1 MTLWLSNLASYSV
14 QLAALVGT
22 SAVIVAI
29 LRINT
34 PRAALRF
41 WQLLFASS
49 LVWPAYQLRASAD
62 ASGFTSAALFSAVF
76 SSGTLW
82 TAASSGAAEMRAG
95 LAALDSRVTMAVV
108 AVLSAVAALR
118 LGWLGLGLVRLRAI
132 RAASEPA
139 HALSAI
145 AAALQREL
153 GATADIRFSDA
164 IDSPAT
170 IGARHAMVLLP
181 RRVGELPLPL
191 ARAVLCHELMHVR
204 RRDWLPALVEEV
216 WCALLWFHP
225 AARALASRLSLAR
238 ETLVDEATIAHTRD
252 RRAYAAAL
260 LEFSTAGP
268 RLPGATPL
276 VGRRH
281 LARRIALIAQEVPM
295 TRSSLAVRLAV
306 AATVVCIATITT
318 TSNVPI
324 NATTLQAQVEKVYK
338 PGADSGVTLPQVV
351 TEVKPDYTPEAMQA
365 KIQGTLWLRAVVLAS
380 GDVGDVAV
388 THSLDKEHGLDQQ
401 AINAARQWKFRPGT
415 KDGKPVPVEITI
427 EFRFTLKK

>member
-1 MTLWLSNLASYSV
+1 MTLWLSNLAAYSV

-22 SAVIVAI
+22 GAVIVAL

-34 PRAALRF
+34 PGATLRF
-41 WQLLFASS
+41 WQALFASS
-49 LVWPAYQLRASAD
+49 LAWPLYQLWASAD
-62 ASGFTSAALFSAVF
+62 ASGLASAGLFSSVF
-76 SSGTLW
+76 STGPLW
-82 TAASSGAAEMRAG
+82 NAASSGGADMRAG
-95 LAALDSRVTMAVV
+95 IAAMNSRVTLIVV
-108 AVLSAVAALR
+108 AVLAAGAVLR
-118 LGWLGLGLVRLRAI
+118 LAWLGIGLVKLRAI

-139 HALSAI
+139 HALSPI
-145 AAALQREL
+145 ATTLQREL
-153 GATADIRFSDA
+153 GATADVRFSDA

-181 RRVGELPLPL
+181 RRVGELPLTV
-191 ARAVLCHELMHVR
+191 ARAVLCHELIHVR
-204 RRDWLPALVEEV
+204 RRDWLPAFVEEM

-268 RLPGATPL
+268 RLVGTTPL

-281 LARRIALIAQEVPM
+281 LARRIALIAQELPM
-295 TRSSLAVRLAV
+295 TRSSLALRLAV
-306 AATVVCIATITT
+306 AASVVCIATLAA

-324 NATTLQAQVEKVYK
+324 NATLHAQAEKVYK
-338 PGADSGVTLPQVV
+338 PGADEGVTLPQLVK
-351 TEVKPDYTPEAMQA
+351 EVKPDYTPEAMQA

-380 GDVGDVAV
+380 GDVGDVTV
-388 THSLDKEHGLDQQ
+388 ISSLDEEHGLDQQ
-401 AINAARQWKFRPGT
+401 AINAARQWTFRPGT
-415 KDGKPVPVEITI
+415 KDGNPVPVEVTI